1 MNNLYFSINLNKYGE
16 MRRQI
21 QSEKRAFLTTSV
33 FYAVVL
39 LVAVG
44 IVIYLNIQ
52 MNRKLENR
60 QALLQSIRDEI
71 KTYEISGDFLSKKDL
86 ERMTAISTQRIFWTM
101 KLVALSDI
109 TTEDIAITHFSFKNN
124 NLSLFGITRVDRDHN
139 EFVLIDNF
147 INQLKADEQ
156 ISKDFTEIKFV
167 KSNRDKEKDVDI
179 LRFQIDCIAR
189 EFVEA
194 GGVL

>member
-1 MNNLYFSINLNKYGE
+1 